1 MKSPRKSPILK
12 SNQVRLEEQP
22 VCLSESTLEDHSS
35 IILKRRGELIT
46 SIEVTC
52 TCGKVTIL
60 DCAYEQQ
67 ESLT

>member
-1 MKSPRKSPILK
+1 MKSPRKSSILK

-22 VCLSESTLEDHSS
+22 ICLSESALSDQSS
-35 IILKRRGELIT
+35 IVLRRKGELIT

-60 DCAYEQQ
+60 DCDYEIV
-67 ESLT
+67 E